1 MLPKPIDLS
10 EQQLED
16 MDRCLEHLLWE
27 TDARCVLLAD
37 ITGQLISVLGDTEQ
51 MNTAVLSAL
60 AAGEIAATKEMA
72 GLVGEQARFRMVLH
86 EGDRSS
92 VYLSEVGQEMLL
104 ITVFDTQTPI
114 GMVRLFTKEIVT
126 DLAEIVSRPPSPSA
140 QSRTIKDVSGFDDSF
155 FEELDASLSEDWS
168 DD

>member
-16 MDRCLEHLLWE
+16 IDRCLEHLLWE

-37 ITGQLISVLGDTEQ
+37 ITGQLISGLGDTEQ

-60 AAGEIAATKEMA
+60 AAGELAATKEMA

-92 VYLSEVGQEMLL
+92 VYLSEVGHEMLL
-104 ITVFDTQTPI
+104 ITVFETQTPI
-114 GMVRLFTKEIVT
+114 GMVRLFTKEVVT
-126 DLAEIVSRPPSPSA
+126 DLADIASQPPAPA
-140 QSRTIKDVSGFDDSF
+140 QNDDKQDDLGGFDDSF
-155 FEELDASLSEDWS
+155 FDELDASLSEDWS